1 MPSLY
6 DSARRHEIVTRLA
19 RLTPDR
25 APAWGR
31 FTAPQMVAHLTEA
44 YRMYRGELA
53 IPLRP
58 MPLRGVVRRL
68 FIHHLPM
75 PKGAPT
81 APQLLSRIPTTWD
94 ADLGALSAMID
105 GVRAPAHGATLPVH
119 PIFGPMTTDDWGVLL
134 YKHTDHHLRQFGV

>member
-19 RLTPDR
+19 ALTPDR
-25 APAWGR
+25 SPVWGR

-44 YRMYRGELA
+44 YRMYRGELV

-58 MPLRGVVRRL
+58 VPLRAVVRRL

-75 PKGAPT
+75 PKGVKT
-81 APQLLSRIPTTWD
+81 APQLLARVPTTWA
-94 ADLGALSAMID
+94 ADLQALSKTID
-105 GVRAPAHGATLPVH
+105 AVRAPGQGATLPIH
-119 PIFGPMTTDDWGVLL
+119 PFFGPMTSDDWGVLL